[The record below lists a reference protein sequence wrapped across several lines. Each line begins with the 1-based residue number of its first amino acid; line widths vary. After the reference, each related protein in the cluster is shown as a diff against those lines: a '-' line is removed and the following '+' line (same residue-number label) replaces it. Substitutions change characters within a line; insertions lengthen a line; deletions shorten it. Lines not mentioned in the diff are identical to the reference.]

1 MRNIQTRMLLHFLP
15 ALLLGIVAAQAISAE
30 KKKMPKEDV
39 VETPAVGEGL
49 CVHNIFQ
56 TNMVLQREKS
66 INIWGWAAPDE
77 KVTVTFA
84 GRKQTAT
91 AAKDRSWK
99 VTLPAMQ
106 ADSTPQ
112 KLTVQGKNKTLTLEN
127 ILIGDVWIL
136 GGQSNMEEPIQH
148 VEDGRLE
155 IASANFPGIRILTIP
170 AQNGPK
176 EKKGFPRLHEWSGWS
191 SRHFRKGDWDICSPE
206 TVREVSAIGYVFA
219 RRIYMAARVPI
230 GLIDT
235 SRGGTTV
242 ETWTPTA
249 VLKKIDTKEV
259 KAKLAE
265 WDKKIAEWDPK
276 KDLENRVKGFHNW
289 VKDMKKRGE
298 KIPPH
303 RKAPTDLRPGPTMD
317 QNRPGN
323 CYSSMIVPV
332 AGLAVKGAIFHQG
345 FNNANGGS
353 AGAAMYYHIFGK
365 MIASW
370 RAAFNDPKM
379 PFGII
384 SLCTAGAPQT
394 RDDYLE
400 RMLDDGIYIREAQY
414 KTFIDF
420 YKAGDKNIGF
430 ASSFDQRR
438 SWYHP
443 QKKVPVGER
452 IASWALATQY
462 GMDSKVTWIPPMY
475 KEMKVEDG
483 KIILAMDTWMKAIDD
498 GPIVGF
504 AIAGKDRRFQPAEAN
519 WLVTG
524 KDRHNR
530 AQHDRRVV
538 VLTSPHV
545 PAPIHF
551 RYAWGRNPMANLT
564 RADHTAIPFAT
575 QRSDDWKQEE
585 VPEKFVWDKSAPP
598 REYSRRL
605 KWQAQ
610 RELRLD
616 DTQRRLKEAQAFIDE
631 HKEKHEKER
640 NRWEQDKARQRE
652 RFAGEKK

>member
-1 MRNIQTRMLLHFLP
+1 MPNTLKHVLSHFLP
-15 ALLLGIVAAQAISAE
+15 ILLVGVVAAQAVSAE
-30 KKKMPKEDV
+30 KKKMPRENV
-39 VETPAVGEGL
+39 IEVPAIGEGL
-49 CVHNIFQ
+49 CVHNLFQ
-56 TNMVLQREKS
+56 TNMVLQRDKA
-66 INIWGWAAPDE
+66 IGVWGWATPDE
-77 KVTVTFA
+77 EVTVSFA

-99 VTLPAMQ
+99 VTFPAMK
-106 ADSTPQ
+106 ANSAPHE
-112 KLTVQGKNKTLTLEN
+112 LTVQGKNKTLKLEN

-148 VEDGRLE
+148 VEDGKLE
-155 IASANFPGIRILTIP
+155 IASANFPNIRILTVP

-176 EKKGFPRLHEWSGWS
+176 AKKGFPRLHEWSSWS

-219 RRIYMAARVPI
+219 RRIYMAVGVPI

-276 KDLENRVKGFHNW
+276 KDLANRVKGFNNW
-289 VKDMKKRGE
+289 VRDMKKRGE
-298 KIPPH
+298 KIPEH
-303 RKAPTDLRPGPTMD
+303 RKAPTDHRPGPTMD

-353 AGAAMYYHIFGK
+353 SGSEMYYQIFGK
-365 MIASW
+365 TIAAW
-370 RAAFNDPKM
+370 RGAFGDPKM

-384 SLCTAGAPQT
+384 SLCTAGSPQT
-394 RDDYLE
+394 RDNYLE

-414 KTFIDF
+414 KTFMDF

-452 IASWALATQY
+452 IASWALGSQY
-462 GMDSKVTWIPPMY
+462 GMDDKVTWIPPMH
-475 KEMKVEDG
+475 KEMKVEG
-483 KIILAMDTWMKAIDD
+483 GQIVLTMDTWMKAIDD

-504 AIAGKDRRFQPAEAN
+504 AIAGKDRRFQTADAN
-519 WLVTG
+519 WLVKG

-530 AQHDRRVV
+530 PQYDRRVV
-538 VLTSPHV
+538 VLTSKYV
-545 PAPIHF
+545 PNPIHF
-551 RYAWGRNPMANLT
+551 RYAWGRNPMANFT

-575 QRSDDWKQEE
+575 QRSDNWKQEE
-585 VPEKFVWDKSAPP
+585 VPEKYVWDKSSPP

-610 RELRLD
+610 KDLRLD
-616 DTQRRLKEAQAFIDE
+616 DMKRRLAEAKAFIDE
-631 HKEKHEKER
+631 NKEKYEKDR
-640 NRWEQDKARQRE
+640 KYWEQSKAKNRE
-652 RFAGEKK
+652 RFASESK